1 MVPKSLLPVLVI
13 AALGGVALAQQDG
26 EADAGAVAAGTDE
39 VNTEPTTVIDEL
51 SDAEIEAEL
60 ARAEKVLED
69 PEEVKEFTEGD
80 PLPADLPLALPSDF

>member
-1 MVPKSLLPVLVI
+1 MVPKRLLPVLVL
-13 AALGGVALAQQDG
+13 AVLGGVAFAQLGG
-26 EADAGAVAAGTDE
+26 EAVDGAEASGPDE

-60 ARAEKVLED
+60 ARAEKILED
-69 PEEVKEFTEGD
+69 PDEVKEFTEGD